1 MYVKSKKADR
11 SEQTRRVL
19 LDVGQRLFAERG
31 FAATGT
37 EEIVRQAGVT
47 RGALYYH
54 FKDKQD
60 LFRAVVE
67 DMQQQGMARLGAAL
81 RSIADPWQR
90 LRTGMQAFLDG
101 CLEPETRQI
110 LLIDAP
116 AVLGWAAWREIDSR
130 YALGALRM
138 TLEAAAAA
146 GQLDPQPLEPLAHLL
161 LGALGEAGM
170 LLAEA
175 PDPPAARAEVGESLD
190 RLLGGLRRGDR
201 V

>member
-1 MYVKSKKADR
+1 MATKRSQADR
-11 SEQTRRVL
+11 TEQTRRLL
-19 LDVGQRLFAERG
+19 LDVGRRLFTERG
-31 FAATGT
+31 YAGTAT

-67 DMQQQGMARLGAAL
+67 DVQQESMARLAVAAGA
-81 RSIADPWQR
+81 IADPWQR
-90 LRTGMQAFLDG
+90 MRTAMQAFLDN
-101 CLEPETRQI
+101 CLEPAMRQI
-110 LLIDAP
+110 VLIDGP
-116 AVLGWAAWREIDSR
+116 AVLGWPAWREMDER
-130 YALGALRM
+130 YGLGATRTALQ
-138 TLEAAAAA
+138 AAVDA
-146 GQLDPQPLEPLAHLL
+146 GQLEPQPLEPLAHLL

-190 RLLGGLRRGDR
+190 RLLAGLRA

>member
-1 MYVKSKKADR
+1 MYVKGKKADR
-11 SEQTRRVL
+11 SEQTRRLL
-19 LDVGQRLFAERG
+19 LDVARRLFAEHG
-31 FAATGT
+31 FAGTPT

-54 FKDKQD
+54 FKDKRD

-67 DMQQQGMARLGAAL
+67 EMQQQGMAQLNEAL
-81 RSIADPWQR
+81 QAIPDPWQR
-90 LRTGMQAFLDG
+90 IDAGVQAFLDG
-101 CLEPETRQI
+101 CLQPETRQI

-130 YALGALRM
+130 YALGALRT
-138 TLEAAAAA
+138 TLEDAAAA
-146 GQLDPQPLEPLAHLL
+146 GQLEPQPLEPLAHLL

-175 PDPPAARAEVGESLD
+175 PDPVAARGEVGESLN
-190 RLLGGLRRGDR
+190 RLLAGLKR
-201 V
+201 

>member
-161 LGALGEAGM
+161 LGALG
-170 LLAEA
+170 
-175 PDPPAARAEVGESLD
+175 
-190 RLLGGLRRGDR
+190 
-201 V
+201 